1 MKDKKVK
8 SLIALAAVAA
18 VSAVAAPAFAQSAA
32 DFAPVTYQASVGY
45 TGINSSHADLG
56 AIDLRGSAFFGKYIG
71 LEAEGAFGV
80 NDETATVGGVSARLH
95 LNSEYAG
102 YGVVRYP
109 VLANANLFARVGYGH
124 SDIKATA
131 GGASATTG
139 LDSFNYGVG
148 GEYFF
153 DAKNGLRVDYTRFDF
168 QGHTTLNDADTWSV
182 GYVRRF

>member
-1 MKDKKVK
+1 MK

-45 TGINSSHADLG
+45 TGISASGADLG
-56 AIDLRGSAFFGKYIG
+56 AINLRGSAFFGKYLG
-71 LEAEGAFGV
+71 LEGEGAFGV
-80 NDETATVGGVSARLH
+80 NDETASYNGVTAKLH

-124 SDIKATA
+124 SDIKATVSSGA
-131 GGASATTG
+131 TSASATAG
-139 LDSFNYGVG
+139 VDSFNYGVG

-168 QGHTTLNDADTWSV
+168 QGHTGLNDADTWSV